1 MKKFRKMWNY
11 LIISYLKVKESF
23 LIWYNF
29 YFVIDYI
36 SIFGIGMEIVCY
48 VGEYYKKIDLIL
60 FVFENIFFICFIYK
74 VVLVLYREYKYSLLR
89 KI

>member
-11 LIISYLKVKESF
+11 LIVSYLKVKESF

-48 VGEYYKKIDLIL
+48 VGEYYKK
-60 FVFENIFFICFIYK
+60 
-74 VVLVLYREYKYSLLR
+74 
-89 KI
+89 